1 MKKVLIAVLTAF
13 ALSATTMAFAA
24 DAPQASTKD
33 ECLLASKGCMNEVD
47 SIQQRMKKINTEI
60 KKGKKVY
67 SAEELK
73 KLEQKLKEA
82 NEILKNIEKPG
93 AGGGR

>member
-13 ALSATTMAFAA
+13 ALSSAGMAFSA
-24 DAPQASTKD
+24 DVKNTQKD

-47 SIQQRMKKINTEI
+47 SIQQKLKKLNAEI
-60 KKGKKVY
+60 KKGTKVY
-67 SAEELK
+67 SAEEIK
-73 KLEQKLKEA
+73 KLELKLKEA
-82 NEILKNIEKPG
+82 NEILRNLEKSG

>member
-1 MKKVLIAVLTAF
+1 MKKLKA
-13 ALSATTMAFAA
+13 
-24 DAPQASTKD
+24 
-33 ECLLASKGCMNEVD
+33 
-47 SIQQRMKKINTEI
+47 EI

-82 NEILKNIEKPG
+82 NELADALMKQ
-93 AGGGR
+93 GGGGK

>member
-1 MKKVLIAVLTAF
+1 MKRTLIAVLTAV
-13 ALSATTMAFAA
+13 ALSATTMAFAQ
-24 DAPQASTKD
+24 DAPKANAKD
-33 ECLLASKGCMNEVD
+33 ECLLVSKGCMNEVD
-47 SIQQRMKKINTEI
+47 SIQQKLKKINTEI

-82 NEILKNIEKPG
+82 NEILDSLSKPG
-93 AGGGR
+93 R

>member
-13 ALSATTMAFAA
+13 ALSATSMAFAA
-24 DAPQASTKD
+24 DVPQANAKD
-33 ECLLASKGCMNEVD
+33 ECLLASKGCLHEVD
-47 SIQQRMKKINTEI
+47 SIQQKLKKINAEI

-82 NEILKNIEKPG
+82 NDILKSLDKPG
-93 AGGGR
+93 GK